1 MYGAP
6 CILQSDN
13 GREFVNEI
21 VEEVK
26 ELWPGLKICHGRPRH
41 PQSQGSMKKANDDV
55 ERKLAIWMKQNK
67 TSKRSAGSPFVMH
80 QKNTSH
86 HSGINTTPFSVMFGC
101 APKLGL
107 SSLPL
112 PSATINRLTKEEQL
126 LTLIGQYGI
135 NPSGDTDSSGVPGVD
150 NNADDD
156 MEVENNNNDEH
167 DSICHRPKQVGLSPV
182 GSGSGRRKRF

>member
-1 MYGAP
+1 MSLRTYYVP
-6 CILQSDN
+6 I
-13 GREFVNEI
+13 
-21 VEEVK
+21 
-26 ELWPGLKICHGRPRH
+26 
-41 PQSQGSMKKANDDV
+41 
-55 ERKLAIWMKQNK
+55 
-67 TSKRSAGSPFVMH
+67 
-80 QKNTSH
+80 
-86 HSGINTTPFSVMFGC
+86 SGINTTPFSVMFGC

-135 NPSGDTDSSGVPGVD
+135 NPSGDTDSSGGIELSDDNNASNTDKTVPGVD